1 MPLQDIIQAWRRLFP
16 LKGVP
21 VHPIWL
27 GFRFPVSGQA
37 YHQAHYGQALP
48 RLRFVYLVS
57 VLFFLSF
64 QYIDFL
70 FTGVF
75 FNEAFMVRF
84 VVYLPIAGMVFLMS
98 FSRFFIDF
106 WQYLM
111 SIWVLLTGMGGI
123 IAALMIPGP
132 GFIIHGMGLLVFFV
146 CIFLVYGLR
155 PHVAFICMV
164 ILSAA
169 SLVLFGADR
178 HLQPVF
184 VVSAGILQLMIM
196 VLGYYV
202 SCIIVKSNCTS
213 FQNQMYN
220 FYAIS

>member
-1 MPLQDIIQAWRRLFP
+1 
-16 LKGVP
+16 
-21 VHPIWL
+21 
-27 GFRFPVSGQA
+27 
-37 YHQAHYGQALP
+37 
-48 RLRFVYLVS
+48 
-57 VLFFLSF
+57 
-64 QYIDFL
+64 
-70 FTGVF
+70 
-75 FNEAFMVRF
+75 MVRF

-202 SCIIVKSNCTS
+202 SWLNDFNARRIYWMNERILRMQEEIRELTTEIGFLTRSQKP
-213 FQNQMYN
+213 
-220 FYAIS
+220 AP